1 MGDLWLFLDGG
12 GVSFFIP
19 PLPGRDNFL
28 TFWGDAATTFH
39 KTSRKYDKKACFLFG
54 TVNLMCFIG
63 VTGLAGSLVRGV
75 LAGYQA
81 VYYCTDNLGAFA
93 NLLGNPTIISFE

>member
-1 MGDLWLFLDGG
+1 MAFSRRGEGIIFLSRPSPAGT
-12 GVSFFIP
+12 
-19 PLPGRDNFL
+19 